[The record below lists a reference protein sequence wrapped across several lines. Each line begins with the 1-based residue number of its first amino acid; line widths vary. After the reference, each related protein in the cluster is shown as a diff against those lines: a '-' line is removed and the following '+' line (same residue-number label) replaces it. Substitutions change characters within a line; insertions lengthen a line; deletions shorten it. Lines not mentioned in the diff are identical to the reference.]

1 MNDVMRILI
10 ILGATLLLIGI
21 ITTMIQADCYNKPI
35 DEYFNSPM
43 CRVVNGK

>member
-1 MNDVMRILI
+1 MNDVMRLLI
-10 ILGATLLLIGI
+10 ILGATLLLLII

-35 DEYFNSPM
+35 DEYFNNPM